1 MGSVWGGCGL
11 SLASLSMQDSDGDK
25 SDDLVVDVSNEVRA
39 VPSRRAALCVGSWRW
54 FLAQEGAVVSRL
66 LHHYRQPQPGLR
78 PLDGRHQAG
87 QEEEDQGLAAWWLG
101 SRSHHWVPRMR
112 LQRERE
118 RERERPL
125 KIPVEGRLPWSSR
138 SALFSPPSL
147 GSWGGE
153 PHGSAS
159 AGNEELEGIYTKS
172 RGPASQHAVLN
183 SC

>member
-1 MGSVWGGCGL
+1 
-11 SLASLSMQDSDGDK
+11 MQDSDGDK

-87 QEEEDQGLAAWWLG
+87 QEEEDRAWLLG
-101 SRSHHWVPRMR
+101 GWGVVHITGFLGCVS
-112 LQRERE
+112 RE